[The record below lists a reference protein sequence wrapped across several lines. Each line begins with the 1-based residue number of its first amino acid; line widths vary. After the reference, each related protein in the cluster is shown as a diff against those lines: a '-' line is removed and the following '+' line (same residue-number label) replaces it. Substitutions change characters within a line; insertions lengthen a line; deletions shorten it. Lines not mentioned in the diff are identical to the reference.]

1 MAKVKKSP
9 NTTDIDVKY
18 EGNIKAAPSVPV
30 PTSVTPSAVYDK
42 DKYNADA
49 AAMNNVVTSTTPTM
63 TYAQYLEQSK
73 GNAENIYNKSVAAI
87 DKSSADAL
95 AKIEEDRQ
103 AGIRNANAAYEQSKA
118 TYGANA
124 EALRRMG
131 LTGSGYSDYL
141 TSSAYAA
148 SRGEIANV
156 NAAAQDLSRAATS
169 EAEQQKLA
177 ALTTYEDN
185 LRDINEKSILYS
197 EQEREKAEAKDAEKT
212 RAYNE
217 LLIGI
222 DSGEFK
228 DKETIRQL
236 ALNLGLSYEEAEQ
249 LGQKAQTKIAQ
260 EQEKEQDNNYVTYL
274 ENIDN
279 GVITPSGIA
288 KIEADAKSG
297 KLSETGYKN
306 LKEAYRNMIDSG
318 DDFFTD
324 EMGNALSKADADK
337 KLKTLYST
345 GWVSESTDDSIYK
358 KLQAAYNKKYVAKFV
373 KTEQTTTMSTHY
385 ADVDVKD
392 YTVGSSLNLDNVGR
406 DIDINIDSKTYK
418 LESGGKVESP
428 QTYDALKSA
437 AKDVPENTLFTY
449 GNNLYVKRG
458 DNFYYIVGRNGS
470 TVGDY
475 STVKNKIKNQ

>member
-1 MAKVKKSP
+1 MAKV
-9 NTTDIDVKY
+9 
-18 EGNIKAAPSVPV
+18 
-30 PTSVTPSAVYDK
+30 
-42 DKYNADA
+42 
-49 AAMNNVVTSTTPTM
+49 M
-63 TYAQYLEQSK
+63 TYGQYLEQSK
-73 GNAENIYNKSVAAI
+73 GNAENIYNKSVADI

-103 AGIRNANAAYEQSKA
+103 AGIRNANAAYEQGKA

-124 EALRRMG
+124 ESLRRMG

-141 TSSAYAA
+141 TASAYAA

-156 NAAAQDLSRAATS
+156 NATAQDLSRAATS

-177 ALTTYEDN
+177 ALTTYEEN
-185 LRDINEKSILYS
+185 LRDINEKSVLYS
-197 EQEREKAEAKDAEKT
+197 EQDREKAETKDAEKT

-236 ALNLGLSYEEAEQ
+236 ALNSGLSEEEAEQ
-249 LGQKAQTKIAQ
+249 LGQKAQTNIAQ
-260 EQEKEQDNNYVTYL
+260 EQNENYTKYL
-274 ENIDN
+274 DNIDN

-297 KLSETGYKN
+297 KLSEIGYEN

-345 GWVSESTDDSIYK
+345 GWVSESTDDSIYNE
-358 KLQAAYNKKYVAKFV
+358 LQAAYNKKYTAKFV
-373 KTEQTTTMSTHY
+373 KTEQTSTMSTHY

-392 YTVGSSLNLDNVGR
+392 YTVGSSLNLNKIGR
-406 DIDINIDSKTYK
+406 NIDTMIDSKTYK

-428 QTYDALKSA
+428 QTYDALKTA
-437 AKDVPENTLFTY
+437 AEKVPENTLFTY

-470 TVGDY
+470 TAGDY
-475 STVKNKIKNQ
+475 RTVKNKIKNQ

>member
-1 MAKVKKSP
+1 MGKVKKSP

-18 EGNIKAAPSVPV
+18 EGNIKAPTSVSPSVP
-30 PTSVTPSAVYDK
+30 TSAVYDK

-49 AAMNNVVTSTTPTM
+49 AAMNNVVASATPTM
-63 TYAQYLEQSK
+63 TYGQYLEQSK

-124 EALRRMG
+124 ESLRRMG

-141 TSSAYAA
+141 NASAYAA

-156 NAAAQDLSRAATS
+156 NAMAQDLSRAATS

-197 EQEREKAEAKDAEKT
+197 EQEREKAEAKDADKT

-236 ALNLGLSYEEAEQ
+236 ALNSGLSYEEAEQ
-249 LGQKAQTKIAQ
+249 LGQKAQTYITQ
-260 EQEKEQDNNYVTYL
+260 QQDENYIKYL
-274 ENIDN
+274 DNIDN
-279 GVITPSGIA
+279 DEIAPSDIA
-288 KIEADAKSG
+288 NIEADVKSG
-297 KLSETGYKN
+297 ELSETGYKN
-306 LKEAYRNMIDSG
+306 LKEQYLAKVKETVGNDAFFKDDYG
-318 DDFFTD
+318 D
-324 EMGNALSKADADK
+324 LSQASAEAKMQS
-337 KLKTLYST
+337 LLST
-345 GWVSESTDDSIYK
+345 GWVEETDDIYK
-358 KLQAAYNKKYVAKFV
+358 NIAAAFEKRYGISVIKDADIKQGQVVVPNFAYN
-373 KTEQTTTMSTHY
+373 
-385 ADVDVKD
+385 
-392 YTVGSSLNLDNVGR
+392 VGNGVNLGNIGKNVSATDNDG
-406 DIDINIDSKTYK
+406 NQLK
-418 LESGGKVESP
+418 LESGGIVQDPTTKQKLSE
-428 QTYDALKSA
+428 K
-437 AKDVPENTLFTY
+437 AKNVTENQIFRY
-449 GNNLYVKRG
+449 GDNLYVRRG
-458 DNFYYIVGRNGS
+458 NSFYYIVGRGGKKN
-470 TVGDY
+470 TKDY
-475 STVKNKIKNQ
+475 NNVMASLTR